1 MKIVTL
7 WNSVGKKSISKI
19 KFPAVTVCAQDDGKW
34 SALISALDHYDTE
47 GQVFDLAEKLA
58 NPPRGRP
65 IQVMLDYKTVWD
77 EVQGRA
83 NAYAEQ
89 KVLDG
94 DIKKLEP
101 KHFQIK
107 LASQPIQD
115 EQELMALIM

>member
-1 MKIVTL
+1 M
-7 WNSVGKKSISKI
+7 
-19 KFPAVTVCAQDDGKW
+19 
-34 SALISALDHYDTE
+34 
-47 GQVFDLAEKLA
+47 FDLAEKLA

-94 DIKKLEP
+94 DIKRLEP
-101 KHFQIK
+101 KDFQLT
-107 LASQPIQD
+107 LASQPIQE